1 MHVTGGNGRR
11 CCVRNERQRS
21 ERMKREGWWGGG
33 LKPLLMKL
41 ITKASTGV
49 VGVSRLYPGTR
60 KDGQRGARWE
70 RAGHVSK

>member
-21 ERMKREGWWGGG
+21 ERMKREGWWGG